1 MIRFEQVSKTFTLSG
16 RRKCVADN
24 ISLTIPG
31 GACVGLLGRN
41 GAGKSTLMRMISGTL
56 APSRGRI
63 VHHGTVS
70 WPVGFAGSFHPELS
84 GAQNTRF
91 IARVYGCDTEE
102 LVSFVQ
108 DFAELG
114 AHFHLPFRTYS
125 SGMRSRLAF
134 GVSMGVRFDTYL
146 IDEVTSVGDA
156 AFQARSRDFLK
167 ARTRQAGAIVVSH
180 AMGMIRQLC
189 CAGAVLENGKLTYFD
204 DLEEAIATH
213 EANMK
218 RNA

>member
-1 MIRFEQVSKTFTLSG
+1 MIELENVSKSYFANG
-16 RRKCVADN
+16 HRKIVAQN
-24 ISLTIPG
+24 VNAVFPRKTSV
-31 GACVGLLGRN
+31 ALLGRN
-41 GAGKSTLMRMISGTL
+41 GAGKSTMMRMISGTL
-56 APSRGRI
+56 DPSDGQI
-63 VHHGTVS
+63 VRHGSVS

-102 LVSFVQ
+102 LIAFVE

-156 AFQARSRDFLK
+156 AFQARSRDMLL

-189 CAGAVLENGKLTYFD
+189 TAGAVLEGGTLRFFD
-204 DLEEAIATH
+204 DIEEAIAQH
-213 EANMK
+213 EANM
-218 RNA
+218 AQH